1 MKILISIYSLF
12 FICIFSLSNRTRM
25 NSKSQIDFNEIKKEI
40 EWFINKVKPESVGQ
54 GRYNVYVA
62 KIYEEEGRYCVT
74 MGIIQD
80 SLFVSYSIGFKHF
93 IKVNGDLVLLD
104 YMNKLKNKYEFEQE
118 EVQSLTDVK
127 IIQEIIYKEGVII
140 GTTPGYVC
148 CYEEGNIRKM
158 YYENS
163 DQIPFDKSIF
173 KYTPKGE
180 LIELDSSSLKK
191 MIREKG
197 KN

>member
-1 MKILISIYSLF
+1 
-12 FICIFSLSNRTRM
+12 M

>member
-1 MKILISIYSLF
+1 MFVCFLF
-12 FICIFSLSNRTRM
+12 CFCIFSESDRTKM
-25 NSKSQIDFNEIKKEI
+25 GSKVQIDFNEIKKEI

-54 GRYNVYVA
+54 GKYNVYVA
-62 KIYEEEGRYCVT
+62 KIYEEEGHHCIT
-74 MGIIQD
+74 IGIIQD
-80 SLFVSYSIGFKHF
+80 SLFVSYTSGFKYF
-93 IKVNGDLVLLD
+93 IRVDEDLVLLD
-104 YMNKLKNKYEFEQE
+104 YSDEFKNKHEFEWGE
-118 EVQSLTDVK
+118 IHPLTNVN
-127 IIQEIIYKEGVII
+127 IIQKKIYSEGVII

-163 DQIPFDKSIF
+163 DQIPYDKSIF
-173 KYTPKGE
+173 KYTPNGK